1 LSETGFLKFVIYRSP
16 DALRA
21 YNLAYKIVD
30 DYASGRSKFSKRELD
45 GAKASIVYRIVRK
58 EETISEAATESF
70 INQVLKN
77 VSANYNKEL
86 LERVQSVTPEQ
97 MQHVMDKYL
106 SKVFQPDSSIVVVTS
121 AATKVKDISE
131 GFKKLGFQLETK
143 NIDDI

>member
-1 LSETGFLKFVIYRSP
+1 M
-16 DALRA
+16 
-21 YNLAYKIVD
+21 D